1 MIDGLQVSC
10 MAAMPQMGMEPRQWL
25 AALSGMG
32 WSNGFL
38 DDCGVII
45 YPSIQNIHIIINIY
59 IYMIILWMVYIYS
72 ISMVYLWYIY
82 GISCCTKKNTH
93 MLKLELRWV
102 CFAGV
107 IIYLSISLGLS
118 TRGLYANV
126 NGENAHEQWHFGG
139 CFTHFQTNSLEDML
153 CFTRV
158 RGCFSTFSCGYGYGS
173 TPIIPEGLFQRR
185 FVYR

>member
-59 IYMIILWMVYIYS
+59 IWSYCGWYIS
-72 ISMVYLWYIY
+72 IVYLWYIY
-82 GISCCTKKNTH
+82 GISMVYHVAPKKTPTCWN
-93 MLKLELRWV
+93 LSFGGFALQGLSYIFLSPWV
-102 CFAGV
+102 CPRVACMQMSMGKMRMNNDILVGALLIF
-107 IIYLSISLGLS
+107 
-118 TRGLYANV
+118 RP
-126 NGENAHEQWHFGG
+126 
-139 CFTHFQTNSLEDML
+139 TH
-153 CFTRV
+153 
-158 RGCFSTFSCGYGYGS
+158 
-173 TPIIPEGLFQRR
+173 
-185 FVYR
+185 